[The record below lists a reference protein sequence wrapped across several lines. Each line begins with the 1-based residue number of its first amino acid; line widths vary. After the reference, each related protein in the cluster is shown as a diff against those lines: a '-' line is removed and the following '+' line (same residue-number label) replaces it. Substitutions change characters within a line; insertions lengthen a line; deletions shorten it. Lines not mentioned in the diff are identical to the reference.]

1 MGIVMDTSSVFD
13 KTAEIIYETSGASG
27 FTAEAS
33 LKEDCGLDSL
43 SLVTVIIKLE
53 QAYGIRFR
61 DSDLEPSAI
70 TYVDDLV
77 KLTEGYL

>member
-1 MGIVMDTSSVFD
+1 MDKSVFD
-13 KTAEIIYETSGASG
+13 KTAEIIRDTSGADG

-43 SLVTVIIKLE
+43 SLVTVIVKLE
-53 QAYGIRFR
+53 QEYGISFR

-70 TYVDDLV
+70 VYVDDLV
-77 KLTEGYL
+77 KLTEEYL